1 MLMLIITEIFEIRNL
16 KIVFFFQYFPHLLLQ
31 MIGIAC
37 IHSTM
42 FCSGSVRLSQVV
54 KDAATLHGL
63 ELGEEVGVGFRH
75 RSLLLHLHI
84 AFNIIGTIGTCSST
98 SSAKSSSSSQQS
110 HVFSELVGTT
120 KTNTNGGEFCNFT
133 QIQFSLLREQYLRRC
148 LCDNLLSIQNW

>member
-16 KIVFFFQYFPHLLLQ
+16 KIVFLFQYFPHLLLQ
-31 MIGIAC
+31 MISIASMY
-37 IHSTM
+37 STILEI

-84 AFNIIGTIGTCSST
+84 PLNIIKHLHIALNIIGIIGT
-98 SSAKSSSSSQQS
+98 
-110 HVFSELVGTT
+110 
-120 KTNTNGGEFCNFT
+120 
-133 QIQFSLLREQYLRRC
+133 
-148 LCDNLLSIQNW
+148 

>member
-1 MLMLIITEIFEIRNL
+1 MLIITEIFEIRKL
-16 KIVFFFQYFPHLLLQ
+16 KIVFFFQYFPHLLHQ
-31 MIGIAC
+31 MISIAC
-37 IHSTM
+37 IYSTM

-84 AFNIIGTIGTCSST
+84 PLNIIKHLHIAINIIGIIGTCSST

-110 HVFSELVGTT
+110 HVFSESVGTT
-120 KTNTNGGEFCNFT
+120 KTNTNGGEFRNFT
-133 QIQFSLLREQYLRRC
+133 QIFFYS
-148 LCDNLLSIQNW
+148 

>member
-1 MLMLIITEIFEIRNL
+1 
-16 KIVFFFQYFPHLLLQ
+16 
-31 MIGIAC
+31 MISIAC

-84 AFNIIGTIGTCSST
+84 AINIIGKVVFIILV
-98 SSAKSSSSSQQS
+98 KSSLL
-110 HVFSELVGTT
+110 EPR
-120 KTNTNGGEFCNFT
+120 K
-133 QIQFSLLREQYLRRC
+133 QIQIQESFVILLKYSFHSRPIL
-148 LCDNLLSIQNW
+148 

>member
-1 MLMLIITEIFEIRNL
+1 
-16 KIVFFFQYFPHLLLQ
+16 
-31 MIGIAC
+31 MISIAR

-84 AFNIIGTIGTCSST
+84 AINIIGKVVFIILV
-98 SSAKSSSSSQQS
+98 KSSLL
-110 HVFSELVGTT
+110 EPR
-120 KTNTNGGEFCNFT
+120 K
-133 QIQFSLLREQYLRRC
+133 QIQMEKNFVILLKYSFHSKETIILRRC
-148 LCDNLLSIQNW
+148 PCDNLLENQNWWRQGTF